1 MNIKK
6 VYYNAPAPLFVM
18 TLDASTRKEGF
29 ESILCYAAAIQ
40 HDVGDAELP
49 QNAVNRGHDLLE
61 QYGKGR
67 NFGIESAKF
76 SDFWNNYHDDE
87 ERILLLAYLALT
99 SIIRSKPYDHVT
111 NRQLLSRMSGHFK
124 NVEQYHPKVAEYN
137 SIYKMRKLKKLLTKY
152 YKVSFFNESRG
163 FFASLT
169 LSEEQ
174 LAKQLGKK
182 DGGNNTSVKPSV
194 DYQAIIAQKD
204 AQIEQLQCRI
214 ADLEAQL
221 AQTKSKAV
229 ERKIFSQEV
238 NNQAKK
244 IFTDFYNSKVPGCSY
259 YWEAKDSG
267 QMTNLLK
274 QLKHSL
280 DSAELPCT
288 DERLIDKL
296 KEFLK
301 SISDNW
307 TLSHLSVSTI
317 SSRYN
322 EIIASNSLKKK
333 KNASDFVN
341 VGDNSG
347 AYDKENTAG
356 FDFL

>member
-18 TLDASTRKEGF
+18 TLDANTRKEGF

-49 QNAVNRGHDLLE
+49 QNAVNRGLDLVK

-76 SDFWNNYHDDE
+76 FDFMNNYHDNE
-87 ERILLLAYLALT
+87 ERILLLAYLALA
-99 SIIRSKPYDHVT
+99 SIIRSKPYDHLT

-124 NVEQYHPKVAEYN
+124 NVEQYHPMVAEYN
-137 SIYKMRKLKKLLTKY
+137 SIYKMRKLKLLLTKY

-163 FFASLT
+163 FFASLI
-169 LSEEQ
+169 LSEGQ

-182 DGGNNTSVKPSV
+182 DGVNDTSDKPCV
-194 DYQAIIAQKD
+194 DYHAIIAEKD
-204 AQIEQLQCRI
+204 AQIEQLQSRI
-214 ADLEAQL
+214 SDLETQL
-221 AQTKSKAV
+221 AQTKSKAMV
-229 ERKIFSQEV
+229 RNKFSQEV
-238 NNQAKK
+238 NNQAKE
-244 IFTDFYNSKVPGCSY
+244 IFINFYNSKVPGSSY

-280 DSAELPCT
+280 DCTELPCT

-296 KEFLK
+296 KEFLN
-301 SISDNW
+301 SIKDIWILN
-307 TLSHLSVSTI
+307 HLSVSTI

-322 EIIASNSLKKK
+322 EIIASANSMKN
-333 KNASDFVN
+333 KNASDYVN

-347 AYDKENTAG
+347 AYDKEDTAG
-356 FDFL
+356 FDIL